1 MYLYGIAP
9 DFGAIVPKK
18 RADIV
23 GAYYIDI
30 YTYIALLQI
39 LGQLFPKNGQILWRF
54 TTYTYIYDFAPI
66 FGAIVPKKRADIV
79 GVYYKYVHL

>member
-1 MYLYGIAP
+1 MVLESVAIKKLSAGEPPAH

-39 LGQLFPKNGQILWRF
+39 LGQLFPKNTQI
-54 TTYTYIYDFAPI
+54 
-66 FGAIVPKKRADIV
+66 
-79 GVYYKYVHL
+79 